1 MFAYDTKKAEIYIY
15 DVIGDPEWGM
25 IGAMQVIDAL
35 KQMEGKRVTVRIN
48 TPGGSVNEGIPMY
61 NAMVRHDGG
70 VDTVV
75 DGIAASMGSYL
86 MLAGQKRTVAKN
98 SMVMIH
104 NPMTIAW
111 GNAMELRKSAD
122 VLDKYLDRML
132 PDYAAKTGK
141 TVDELR
147 PLLDAETWYVGQ
159 EIVENG
165 FAEFIDDRDADDP
178 EMKGL
183 KTIAAKSIAAGHA
196 PTALFEKRV
205 KAVSESIDLHP
216 KLTAAKVA
224 IMEMQIQLA
233 EEG

>member
-15 DVIGDPEWGM
+15 DVIGDPDWGM

-35 KQMEGKRVTVRIN
+35 KQMAGKRVTVRIN
-48 TPGGSVNEGIPMY
+48 SPGGSVDEGIPMY
-61 NAMVRHDGG
+61 NAMARHEGG

-86 MLAGQKRTVAKN
+86 MLAGEKRTIAKN

-111 GNAMELRKSAD
+111 GNSGELRKTAD

-132 PDYAAKTGK
+132 PDYSAKTGK
-141 TVDELR
+141 TIDELK

-159 EIVENG
+159 EILDNG
-165 FAEFIDDRDADDP
+165 FADHMDDREADDP
-178 EMKGL
+178 EMKWL
-183 KTIAAKSIAAGHA
+183 KTIAAKSIAAGRA
-196 PTALFEKRV
+196 PQSLFEKRM

-224 IMEMQIQLA
+224 IM
-233 EEG
+233 